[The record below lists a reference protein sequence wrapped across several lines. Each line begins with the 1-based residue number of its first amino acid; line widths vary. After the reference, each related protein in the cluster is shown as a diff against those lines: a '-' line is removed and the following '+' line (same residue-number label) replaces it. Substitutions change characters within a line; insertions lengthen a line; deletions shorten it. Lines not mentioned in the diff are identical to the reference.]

1 MIKLRPEQEKIASYD
16 SGCLAVPA
24 VPGAGKTTT
33 LAALAARLIAAK
45 KHQPGKILIVTCM
58 NSAVANFKS
67 RIAAFLKEKGM
78 PGRGY
83 EVKTLHSLAVKIL
96 RRYPDSVA
104 VGDDFQVLDEYRQN
118 EVIRSLAADWIARN
132 EEVFYGFLDDSRQE
146 SHERR
151 LQKKLRWEKKFL
163 QELISGML
171 KSFKGSRLDDA
182 ALSRL
187 CACNS
192 LLKGAEEIY
201 HAYRQYLAA
210 NSFLDFDDLILKALK
225 LLETN
230 SAALEHFQSEWSYI
244 FEDEAQDSNPMQE
257 RLLYLLSR
265 KNGNLVRVGDLNQ
278 SIMGTFTLS
287 EAKLFR
293 RYCERAE
300 TEILPIYCSSRSAEP
315 IISLAN
321 SLVSWIRQCHPESN
335 CRGALEEQIIALAPA
350 DDPFPNPPAEFS
362 HIVAKTYQNKDQEL
376 EKIADFAANSVKRNP
391 DSTVAILVPYN
402 THVDT
407 YVEKLESLRVNCQE
421 ISKCPK
427 ERRKVIRL
435 LGSLLD
441 YLSEPDKADKF
452 LLALTSLGYL
462 AEETSD
468 ELYSWLKEIHLEEL
482 LYPLGREMF
491 CPDWLNSEV
500 WFNLLE
506 GIDCLKG
513 FLALLGLDE
522 DELILH
528 IGQSLNLSPEDFAIV
543 QRIAYEVRVL
553 KKFQPD
559 WRLGDLAAELKTA
572 NNNFNYFA
580 NLVYERQGYKP
591 KAGEVTVCTYHKAK
605 GLEWDIVYLT
615 NIDEWIFPS
624 SLAAVSQGE
633 LYYLKEEYRSPQA
646 LVKACLSS
654 SEESEAEIMRRSKEE
669 SIAER
674 IRLLYVGI
682 TRAKKNLCLSGS
694 VARRSSEPSLYLR
707 WVKNY
712 LKEKEHE

>member
-16 SGCLAVPA
+16 SGFLAVPA

-33 LAALAARLIAAK
+33 LAALAARLIAEK
-45 KHQPGKILIVTCM
+45 KSRSGKILIVTCM

-67 RIAAFLKEKGM
+67 RIAAFLKARGM

-104 VGDDFQVLDEYRQN
+104 VGDDFKVLDEYRQN
-118 EVIRSLAADWIARN
+118 EVIRSLASDWIVQH
-132 EEVFYGFLDDSRQE
+132 EDIFYGFLDDSRQE
-146 SHERR
+146 SHERQM
-151 LQKKLRWEKKFL
+151 QKKLRWEKKFL
-163 QELISGML
+163 QELIGGML
-171 KSFKGSRLDDA
+171 KSFKGSRLEDT
-182 ALSRL
+182 ALSRI
-187 CACNS
+187 CDGNS

-201 HAYRQYLAA
+201 HAYKHYLAV
-210 NSFLDFDDLILKALK
+210 NGFLDFDDLILKALK

-230 SAALEHFQSEWSYI
+230 SAALEHFQTEWSYI

-257 RLLYLLSR
+257 KLLYLLSR

-293 RYCERAE
+293 RYCAKTE

-321 SLVSWIRQCHPESN
+321 SLVRWTRSCHPENN
-335 CRGALEEQIIALAPA
+335 CRNALEEQIIALAPA
-350 DDPFPNPPAEFS
+350 DDPFPNPPAELS
-362 HIVAKTYQNKDQEL
+362 HIVARIYQNKDEEV
-376 EKIADFAANSVKRNP
+376 EKIAAFAANSVKRNP
-391 DSTVAILVPYN
+391 ESTVAVLVPHN
-402 THVDT
+402 THIDA
-407 YVEKLESLRVNCQE
+407 YVEKLESLQAACQE

-427 ERRKVIRL
+427 ERRKVIKL

-452 LLALTSLGYL
+452 LQALLSLGYL
-462 AEETSD
+462 TESVAD
-468 ELYSWLKEIHLEEL
+468 DLYSWLQEIHLEDL
-482 LYPLGREMF
+482 LYPLGGEIV

-522 DELILH
+522 DELVLH
-528 IGQSLNLSPEDFAIV
+528 IGQSLNLSLEDFAIV

-559 WRLGDLAAELKTA
+559 WRLGDLAVELKTA

-580 NLVYERQGYKP
+580 NLVYERQGYEP
-591 KAGEVTVCTYHKAK
+591 RAGEVTVCTYHKAK

-624 SLAAVSQGE
+624 SVAAVSQGE

-646 LVKACLSS
+646 LLKACLFSS
-654 SEESEAEIMRRSKEE
+654 GKSEAEIVRQSKEE

-682 TRAKKNLCLSGS
+682 TRAKRNLCFSGS
-694 VARRSSEPSLYLR
+694 IARRSSEPSLYLR

-712 LKEKEHE
+712 LKEKENE